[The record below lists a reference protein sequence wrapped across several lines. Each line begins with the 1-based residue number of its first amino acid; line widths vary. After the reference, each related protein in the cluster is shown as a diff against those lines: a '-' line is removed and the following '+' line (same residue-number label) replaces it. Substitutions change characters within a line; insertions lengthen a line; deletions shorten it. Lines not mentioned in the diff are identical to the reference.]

1 MEYRQGNRTQAD
13 AERFVAFD
21 NRVVCHRD
29 HDVLLFP
36 GGADEGQ
43 GAGQQAG
50 DVTGFGV
57 ARADRV
63 IDREATFDGD
73 FIQDR
78 LEGIGAGFFVLADV
92 DIVIE
97 ARSVLTI
104 VPVAV
109 SLVLT
114 SAASTVGVRQV

>member
-1 MEYRQGNRTQAD
+1 MSEIVIEARSVLTIVPGRGIAGVDICSIDGWSTGRRNRTQAD

-63 IDREATFDGD
+63 IDREATFDG
-73 FIQDR
+73 IISR
-78 LEGIGAGFFVLADV
+78 
-92 DIVIE
+92 
-97 ARSVLTI
+97 
-104 VPVAV
+104 PP
-109 SLVLT
+109 
-114 SAASTVGVRQV
+114 